1 MKTTEKPAFVII
13 ITALAEAF
21 NRKATEPLLLGY
33 WMGLG
38 DLEFAAVEHAAARAM
53 VECKFMP
60 VPAELRQL
68 AGGILPADRAALA
81 WEAFIK
87 ALQLHGCYVS
97 VDFDDKLINATVRNL
112 GGWLQVDERLE
123 QDGDIWVRKD
133 FERVYQAF
141 LRTGVSTSQALALG
155 GIHESNN
162 LLNGYEVK
170 SPCLVL
176 TGLPP
181 HREGVIALPSPVNP
195 LPAGLL
201 EGTLRPAE

>member
-1 MKTTEKPAFVII
+1 MKTEEKPQFVII

-38 DLEFAAVEHAAARAM
+38 DLELASVEHAAARALL
-53 VECKFMP
+53 EFKFMP

-68 AGGILPADRAALA
+68 AGELLPADRAVLA
-81 WEAFIK
+81 WEAFVK
-87 ALQLHGCYVS
+87 ARQLHGSYTS

-123 QDGDIWVRKD
+123 QDGDKWVRKD
-133 FERVYQAF
+133 FERVYQTF
-141 LRTGVSTSQALALG
+141 LRTGATASHCLALG
-155 GIHESNN
+155 GLHEYSNAG
-162 LLNGYEVK
+162 NGYEVK
-170 SPCLVL
+170 PPRLVL

-181 HREGVIALPSPVNP
+181 HRKGVVALPAPVGA

-201 EGTLRPAE
+201 EGTLRPME